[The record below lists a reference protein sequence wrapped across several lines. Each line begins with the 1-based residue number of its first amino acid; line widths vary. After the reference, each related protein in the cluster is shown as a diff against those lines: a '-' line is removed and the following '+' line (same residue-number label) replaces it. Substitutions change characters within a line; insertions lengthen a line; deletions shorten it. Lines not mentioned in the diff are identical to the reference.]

1 MTQSPD
7 VMMYRY
13 KDQCD
18 KIKTFKIVAETFDSE
33 FGFETL

>member
-7 VMMYRY
+7 VIMY

-33 FGFETL
+33 FGFETF